1 MRLRS
6 FAAAVVLLTAGAARA
21 QPAAAAADTWTV
33 DAKQSSVTYH
43 LVHKLHKFDG
53 TSRAVEGKA
62 RLLPSGQAQVM
73 VRVPVES
80 FDSGNTNR
88 DEHMK
93 ETVEAAR
100 FPTVE
105 LKGLADGI
113 TVPATFPSKL
123 EKKFKAQI
131 TFHGVQQ
138 VFDLPIAL
146 EFVSAN
152 EVRAT
157 SSFVVSV
164 EAFKIDRPS
173 LMFVKIEDDMHLDVK
188 VVFKR

>member
-1 MRLRS
+1 MRMRALAVAAALA
-6 FAAAVVLLTAGAARA
+6 FAASARA
-21 QPAAAAADTWTV
+21 QAPSENWNV
-33 DAKQSSVTYH
+33 DAKQSSLTYH

-53 TSRAVEGKA
+53 VSRAVEGKA
-62 RLLPSGQAQVM
+62 RLAAGGQAQVM

-105 LKGLADGI
+105 LKALAEGV
-113 TVPATFPSKL
+113 TVPSTFPSRV

-138 VFDLPIAL
+138 MFEIPVAL

-152 EVRAT
+152 EVRAAA
-157 SSFVVSV
+157 SFVLSV
-164 EAFKIDRPS
+164 ESFKIDRPS

-188 VVFKR
+188 LTFKR